1 MGTTKTQKRKKY
13 TKSEKSELLNLY
25 QCSGMSTKA
34 WCEENG
40 IASSTLHKWRKLDK
54 KQSGTAVTQSWAAI
68 QVLPQTKGGSVLLQA
83 GKFSIE
89 VKESTD
95 RELLAAVLAML
106 VPLCRTSR
114 TIRRC
119 S

>member
-1 MGTTKTQKRKKY
+1 MEIGKIQKYKRH
-13 TKSEKSELLNLY
+13 TEQERTELLNSH
-25 QCSGMSTKA
+25 QCSGMSAKA

-40 IASSTLHKWRKLDK
+40 IAVSTLHKWLKFDK
-54 KQSGTAVTQSWAAI
+54 KQADTEVTQNWAAI
-68 QVLPQTKGGSVLLQA
+68 TLLPQTKGGSVLLQA

-106 VPLCRTSR
+106 VPLC
-114 TIRRC
+114 
-119 S
+119 

>member
-1 MGTTKTQKRKKY
+1 METTKTQKRKKY
-13 TKSEKSELLNLY
+13 TKPEKTELLNLY
-25 QCSGMSTKA
+25 QCSGMSIKA

-40 IASSTLHKWRKLDK
+40 IAISTLHKWLKLDREQADTK
-54 KQSGTAVTQSWAAI
+54 VTQHWAAI
-68 QVLPQTKGGSVLLQA
+68 TVLPKAGGSTVLLQA

-106 VPLCRTSR
+106 VPLC
-114 TIRRC
+114 
-119 S
+119 